1 MHDKPI
7 RLGVL
12 AIPVY
17 GLLVFLSTLS
27 HQPDPRTDFPAYAEY
42 VTTSSFLVSHLVGSI
57 LGTTIGIFGVLAL
70 GAVLAATGARR
81 LALRGLVLSVA
92 GMAFI
97 MTLFGAATFAQPA
110 VGRAY
115 LAGQQAAAVA
125 INSDLYG
132 APAVVVGLTGGLL
145 YSAGAVLLGVA
156 LWRAGTLPRSAGPLY
171 AVAVPLISIVGLAVG
186 VAQPVGAV
194 LLIISG
200 AWIAS
205 TVWARPVRAHAG
217 RQARR

>member
-1 MHDKPI
+1 MRDTPT
-7 RLGVL
+7 RLGVV

-27 HQPDPRTDFPAYAEY
+27 HQPDYRTDFHAYAEY
-42 VTTSSFLVSHLVGSI
+42 VTTTSFLVSHLIGSI
-57 LGTTIGIFGVLAL
+57 LGTTIGLIGVLAL
-70 GAVLAATGARR
+70 FAVLATTEVRR

-97 MTLFGAATFAQPA
+97 ITLFGAATFAQPA
-110 VGRAY
+110 IGRAY
-115 LAGQQAAAVA
+115 LGGQQAAVA

-132 APAVVVGLTGGLL
+132 APAVAVGVTGGLL
-145 YSAGAVLLGVA
+145 YSAGAVLLGIA
-156 LWRAGTLPRSAGPLY
+156 LWRAGTLPRWAGPLY

-186 VAQPVGAV
+186 VAQPVGAA
-194 LLIISG
+194 LLTISG

-205 TVWARPVRAHAG
+205 TVWTRPHRVRAG
-217 RQARR
+217 SQARS

>member
-1 MHDKPI
+1 MHDNST
-7 RLGVL
+7 RLGVV

-27 HQPDPRTDFPAYAEY
+27 HQPDYRTDFPAYAEY
-42 VTTSSFLVSHLVGSI
+42 VSTTSFLVSHLVGSI
-57 LGTTIGIFGVLAL
+57 LGTTIGLVGVLAL
-70 GAVLAATGARR
+70 FAILAATSVRR
-81 LALRGLVLSVA
+81 LALRGLVLSAA

-110 VGRAY
+110 IGRAY
-115 LAGQQAAAVA
+115 VAGQQAAVA

-132 APAVVVGLTGGLL
+132 APAVAVGLTGGLL

-156 LWRAGTLPRSAGPLY
+156 LWRAGTLPRWTGPLY
-171 AVAVPLISIVGLAVG
+171 AVAVPLISIIGLAVG

-194 LLIISG
+194 LLFIGG
-200 AWIAS
+200 AWLAS

-217 RQARR
+217 RQARS

>member
-1 MHDKPI
+1 MRATPT
-7 RLGVL
+7 RLGVV

-17 GLLVFLSTLS
+17 GLLVFLSTVS
-27 HQPDPRTDFPAYAEY
+27 HQPDYRTDFHAYAEY
-42 VTTSSFLVSHLVGSI
+42 VTTTSFLVSHLVGSI
-57 LGTTIGIFGVLAL
+57 LGTTIGLVGVLAL
-70 GAVLAATGARR
+70 FAVLATTDVRR

-110 VGRAY
+110 IGRAY
-115 LAGQQAAAVA
+115 LGGQQAAVA

-132 APAVVVGLTGGLL
+132 APAVAVGLTGGLL
-145 YSAGAVLLGVA
+145 YSAGALLLGVA
-156 LWRAGTLPRSAGPLY
+156 LWRAGTMPRWTGPLY
-171 AVAVPLISIVGLAVG
+171 AVAVPLISIIGLAVG

-194 LLIISG
+194 LLTIGG

-205 TVWARPVRAHAG
+205 AVWTRPVRVRAG
-217 RQARR
+217 SPARS

>member
-1 MHDKPI
+1 MHDNTT
-7 RLGVL
+7 RLGVV

-27 HQPDPRTDFPAYAEY
+27 HQPDYRTDFHAYAEY
-42 VTTSSFLVSHLVGSI
+42 VTTTSFLASHLVGSI
-57 LGTTIGIFGVLAL
+57 LGTTIGLFGVLAL
-70 GAVLAATGARR
+70 FAVLAATGVRR

-92 GMAFI
+92 GMASI
-97 MTLFGAATFAQPA
+97 LTLFGAATFAQPA
-110 VGRAY
+110 IGRAY
-115 LAGQQAAAVA
+115 LAGQQAAVA

-132 APAVVVGLTGGLL
+132 ASAVVVGLTGGLL

-156 LWRAGTLPRSAGPLY
+156 LWRVGTLPRWAGILY

-194 LLIISG
+194 LIIISG
-200 AWIAS
+200 TWIADA
-205 TVWARPVRAHAG
+205 VWTRPVRVRAG
-217 RQARR
+217 RPARS

>member
-1 MHDKPI
+1 MHDNTT
-7 RLGVL
+7 RLGVA

-27 HQPDPRTDFPAYAEY
+27 HQPDYRTDFHAYAEY
-42 VTTSSFLVSHLVGSI
+42 VTTTSFLVSHLVGSI
-57 LGTTIGIFGVLAL
+57 LGTTIGLFGVLAL
-70 GAVLAATGARR
+70 FAVLAASGVRR
-81 LALRGLVLSVA
+81 LALPGLVLSVA

-97 MTLFGAATFAQPA
+97 LTLFGAATFAQPA
-110 VGRAY
+110 IGRAY
-115 LAGQQAAAVA
+115 LAGQQAAVA

-132 APAVVVGLTGGLL
+132 ASAVVVGLTGGLL

-156 LWRAGTLPRSAGPLY
+156 LWRVGTLPRWAGILY

-194 LLIISG
+194 LIIISG
-200 AWIAS
+200 TWIADA
-205 TVWARPVRAHAG
+205 VWTRPVRIRAG
-217 RQARR
+217 RPARS

>member
-1 MHDKPI
+1 MHDNST

-17 GLLVFLSTLS
+17 GLLVLLSTLS
-27 HQPDPRTDFPAYAEY
+27 HQPDYRTDFHAYAEY
-42 VTTSSFLVSHLVGSI
+42 VTTTGFLVSHLVGSI
-57 LGTTIGIFGVLAL
+57 VGTTIGLFGVLAL
-70 GAVLAATGARR
+70 GAVLAATSGRR

-110 VGRAY
+110 IGRAY
-115 LAGQQAAAVA
+115 LAGQQAAVA

-132 APAVVVGLTGGLL
+132 APAVVVGLTGGLM
-145 YSAGAVLLGVA
+145 YSTGAALLGIA
-156 LWRAGTLPRSAGPLY
+156 LWRSATLPRWTGPLY
-171 AVAVPLISIVGLAVG
+171 AVAVPLVSIIGLVVG
-186 VAQPVGAV
+186 VAQPVGA
-194 LLIISG
+194 LLIIISG

-205 TVWARPVRAHAG
+205 TVWTRPARAHAG
-217 RQARR
+217 RHARS